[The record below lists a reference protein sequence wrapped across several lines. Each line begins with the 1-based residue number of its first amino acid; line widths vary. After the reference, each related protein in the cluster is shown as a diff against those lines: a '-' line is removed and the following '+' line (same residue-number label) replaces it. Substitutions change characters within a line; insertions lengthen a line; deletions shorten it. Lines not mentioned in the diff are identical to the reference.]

1 MTEYPELEYTGE
13 CESIDF
19 LINLPDTIRKMEKDI
34 QELSREVWQLKD
46 MIREMKDARRTIW
59 RSRT

>member
-34 QELSREVWQLKD
+34 QELSREIWQLKD
-46 MIREMKDARRTIW
+46 MIREMNDARRTIW
-59 RSRT
+59 RSR

>member
-34 QELSREVWQLKD
+34 QELSREIWQLKD
-46 MIREMKDARRTIW
+46 MIREMNDARRTIW
-59 RSRT
+59 RRRT